1 MKNSQQIFSG
11 SDIGEIKEKTIDLV
25 FMDIL
30 ILTAKWFADCFTIV
44 GLPGNWYLI
53 SLFQSLHVNVSPAVD
68 PNQVQLSDKTKDQ
81 ALLIG
86 NGKCTKQIVENA

>member
-11 SDIGEIKEKTIDLV
+11 SDIGEIKEKTMDLV
-25 FMDIL
+25 FMYIL

-53 SLFQSLHVNVSPAVD
+53 TRFSLHVNVSPAVD
-68 PNQVQLSDKTKDQ
+68 PNQVQLSDKIKDQ
-81 ALLIG
+81 ALLIR